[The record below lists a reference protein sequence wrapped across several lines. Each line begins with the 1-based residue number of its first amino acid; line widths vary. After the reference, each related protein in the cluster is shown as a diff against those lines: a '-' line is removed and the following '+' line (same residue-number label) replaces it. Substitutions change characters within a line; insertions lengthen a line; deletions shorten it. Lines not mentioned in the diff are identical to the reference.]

1 MKELAIVT
9 GGSKG
14 IGKCLVQSL
23 TESTSVL
30 NISRTS
36 LNPPSIPSRHEI
48 YSLRQDLSDIE
59 GLQKSLTSWL
69 KVHPEF
75 EVSLFV
81 SNAAT
86 LKLGWLPGLSHSEFR
101 DAFAVNAHAP
111 IAISTTL
118 MRLGKFAESGARIIY
133 VTSSL
138 ARNVEAL
145 SFGGI
150 GLYSA
155 TKAALGRFASIQ
167 RRELTL
173 RDPTISVTQ
182 VHPGVVDTS
191 MQSDLRRN
199 IADDP
204 AFVLKNARL
213 PDYKAGD
220 WEDVSPSENMRTI
233 PARLAADFL
242 LWVSE
247 VPGDELENEYDFYSC
262 SSFHGRH
269 ATRSSRLGAVVDSG
283 ELSSALAGAPGSR
296 ALEG

>member
-14 IGKCLVQSL
+14 IGQCLVRSL
-23 TESTSVL
+23 ARTSAVL
-30 NISRTS
+30 NISRTPQPLPGAPGS
-36 LNPPSIPSRHEI
+36 HEV
-48 YSLRQDLSDIE
+48 YDLCLDLRDTEQLE
-59 GLQKSLTSWL
+59 KGLTSWL
-69 KVHPEF
+69 KHHPEF
-75 EVSLFV
+75 AVSLFV

-86 LKLGWLPGLSHSEFR
+86 LKLGWLAGLSPDEFR

-118 MRLGKFAESGARIIY
+118 WRLGRFAKPHARIMY

-138 ARNVEAL
+138 ARNVESL

-155 TKAALGRFASIQ
+155 TKAALGRLASIQ
-167 RRELTL
+167 RREFSL
-173 RDPTISVTQ
+173 RDSRISVTQ
-182 VHPGVVDTS
+182 IHPGIVDTS

-213 PDYKAGD
+213 PAYKEGD
-220 WEDVSPSENMRTI
+220 WAGVSPSENMRTI
-233 PARLAADFL
+233 PAKLAADFL
-242 LWVSE
+242 LWVSQIPCE
-247 VPGDELENEYDFYSC
+247 GLANEYDFYSC
-262 SSFHGRH
+262 GAFHEKHTMACGPSQGAGDGAAP
-269 ATRSSRLGAVVDSG
+269 ATHNETTASRD
-283 ELSSALAGAPGSR
+283 ER
-296 ALEG
+296 